1 MEGACLE
8 RPEARGVLGAQAEQ
22 CHSVRPVGSFQPGC
36 LRPMSVCWCP
46 LWAPQRSFLVL
57 T

>member
-8 RPEARGVLGAQAEQ
+8 GPEARGVLGAQAEQ

-36 LRPMSVCWCP
+36 LRPLSVCWCP
-46 LWAPQRSFLVL
+46 LWAPQLSFLVL